1 MTDLD
6 DLIARLLAVDVD
18 SDHDCYMNAPIF
30 AEAAAALE
38 ALRDEVARKVE
49 AAYREGL
56 DKGIWDGFGGPENP
70 EEATKAWM
78 ASKARAALAENTI
91 LPKDDA
97 QAFCSKAARANIVE
111 GIAARI
117 YLLQRYDFGGING
130 MDEAQIGEY
139 LEFEDVAKVLAAA
152 LTDQ

>member
-6 DLIARLLAVDVD
+6 DLIERLRAATEGVTPGPWTLRRDAYDVLLMQAGDDAIMGNRIHEEWTPPETDWPFIAAARQLV
-18 SDHDCYMNAPIF
+18 P
-30 AEAAAALE
+30 EAAAALE

-78 ASKARAALAENTI
+78 ASKARAAL
-91 LPKDDA
+91 KH
-97 QAFCSKAARANIVE
+97 Q
-111 GIAARI
+111 
-117 YLLQRYDFGGING
+117 
-130 MDEAQIGEY
+130 
-139 LEFEDVAKVLAAA
+139 
-152 LTDQ
+152 